1 MGAAHAGGRGLARGE
16 EEEMRRK
23 PKRSMTKENVKRRRK
38 RIAARRRFK
47 EARQLL
53 DFFGASNGRY

>member
-1 MGAAHAGGRGLARGE
+1 
-16 EEEMRRK
+16 MRKK

-47 EARQLL
+47 EARMLL
-53 DFFGASNGRY
+53 DFFGASNGRYV